1 LKISAVKFYTLI
13 LPAQTDKRMIKSY
26 IKKHDQMSFE
36 AKLEFPANGD
46 SGKQNDSNF
55 DIYLFLPSGLDI
67 NKHNFTNRDFYNSLK
82 TNIRL
87 TTPFYPLSNITGDEN
102 SPFNRLKNSIENH
115 LSMLTEETKAEYEIQ
130 VKRFCSVFGV
140 ALRHE
145 VNRILS
151 TKNAEEREQSVAN
164 FAKDI
169 KKIRK
174 QYKSLRTKLNSSSSG
189 NDTFA
194 VYQFADEYQSLLV
207 EKHIFTLISRLEKK
221 EEDIGKPDELLDK
234 LVLDEMNY
242 RTEMGYPSVAKTGRS
257 NEDVLHRS
265 GRLKKFIESNLFL
278 NTDTKKEGVL
288 VEQILFSIAAGI
300 AMVFATGV
308 AFASQ
313 MIYGNLSLPFFIALV
328 ISYMFKDRIKELIRI
343 YLDKKHQKMFYDFK
357 TKIYP
362 QNKKQIGYLKE
373 SFHFE
378 QHSHLPAEIL
388 DIRNRMRST
397 EITEE
402 SLGEKIIH
410 YRTKVSIMNT
420 KETIKDFTGITQILR
435 LNISDF
441 TKKMDDPEKEV
452 FIRTKKGFKRAF
464 ADRVYHI
471 NMILTCS
478 GDADFEVKP
487 YKLIANRK
495 GIKRIE
501 KFMVNNKMKKN

>member
-1 LKISAVKFYTLI
+1 
-13 LPAQTDKRMIKSY
+13 MIKSY

-36 AKLEFPANGD
+36 AKLEFPAKKGD

-87 TTPFYPLSNITGDEN
+87 TTPFYHLNNIAGDGK
-102 SPFNRLKNSIENH
+102 SPFRRLENSIEAH
-115 LSMLTEETKAEYEIQ
+115 MSLPTEETKAEYEIQ

-145 VNRILS
+145 VNHILS
-151 TKNAEEREQSVAN
+151 TKSAEERQQLIAK
-164 FAKDI
+164 FAEYVRDI
-169 KKIRK
+169 R
-174 QYKSLRTKLNSSSSG
+174 QEYKSLRKKMSFPLSDSG
-189 NDTFA
+189 TFA

-221 EEDIGKPDELLDK
+221 EEESSKPGKLLDK
-234 LVLDEMNY
+234 MVLDEMNY

-288 VEQILFSIAAGI
+288 VEQVLFSIAAGI

-378 QHSHLPAEIL
+378 QHSHLPEKIL
-388 DIRNRMRST
+388 NVRNRMRST

-410 YRTKVSIMNT
+410 YRTKVSIVNT
-420 KETIKDFTGITQILR
+420 KETINDFSGITQILR

-441 TKKMDDPEKEV
+441 TRKMDDPEKEV

-471 NMILTCS
+471 NMILTYS
-478 GDADFEVKP
+478 EDDDFEIKP

-501 KFMVNNKMKKN
+501 KFTVNNKMKKN